1 MLRTSG
7 VEGSRNTSGSFVR
20 RVYDPAR
27 ILPWRSGDDG
37 WLQSIFA
44 LGVLAF
50 VVWWSPGSLS
60 VSLIIGCAAATVTF
74 ITSRLALRVWRRR
87 LNRHADSSIA
97 EKPSRRWIQRFDR
110 IAGGW
115 LGLVCSSLACLGF
128 ACLNSTLPLAYS
140 IQAQSTTEQE
150 EADAP
155 PLWVTKLRETCIT
168 LTDLSDNSVL
178 NHVQRLREYGQKMRS
193 LVRIL
198 NAPPED
204 LKRVTELHG
213 FGKLQS
219 LPAVK
224 AALDDHGYAEL
235 FLSLQKGDLS
245 VISRLVDDP
254 ITHELIECREIRELT
269 RPLTPSSLA
278 RDLDSSDSEIEV
290 VSTDE
295 QSSDVGVSH

>member
-115 LGLVCSSLACLGF
+115 LGLVCSSLACLGL

-140 IQAQSTTEQE
+140 IFDTGSKHYRTGRGRRTAAVGHQTSR
-150 EADAP
+150 DMHYP
-155 PLWVTKLRETCIT
+155 DR
-168 LTDLSDNSVL
+168 SV
-178 NHVQRLREYGQKMRS
+178 
-193 LVRIL
+193 
-198 NAPPED
+198 
-204 LKRVTELHG
+204 
-213 FGKLQS
+213 
-219 LPAVK
+219 
-224 AALDDHGYAEL
+224 
-235 FLSLQKGDLS
+235 
-245 VISRLVDDP
+245 
-254 ITHELIECREIRELT
+254 
-269 RPLTPSSLA
+269 
-278 RDLDSSDSEIEV
+278 
-290 VSTDE
+290 
-295 QSSDVGVSH
+295 